1 MKRMVSVGAAAV
13 ALGCLGA
20 LPAAQ
25 MVLHEGPS
33 RGLAM
38 PWPGNASIKV
48 MAVPSLGNKAP
59 LLALAPARKPEFK
72 IQTLPLSA
80 RLRPPTAPPMIPAG
94 VYKTVPYSCIVVVPG
109 PHPND
114 RCVINPGDVASA
126 MPIVRPDLRFI
137 PWNPAKQ

>member
-1 MKRMVSVGAAAV
+1 MVSVGAAAV

-25 MVLHEGPS
+25 MVLHEGSS

-38 PWPGNASIKV
+38 PWPGNASSKV

-59 LLALAPARKPEFK
+59 LLALAPARKPEFQ

-80 RLRPPTAPPMIPAG
+80 PLRPPSGPPMISAG
-94 VYKTVPYSCIVVVPG
+94 VYKTVPYSCIVVVPD
-109 PHPND
+109 PHPDD

-126 MPIVRPDLRFI
+126 MPIIRPDLRFI
-137 PWNPAKQ
+137 PLNPAKQ

>member
-1 MKRMVSVGAAAV
+1 MHD
-13 ALGCLGA
+13 CFH
-20 LPAAQ
+20 LPTDPCRT
-25 MVLHEGPS
+25 E
-33 RGLAM
+33 
-38 PWPGNASIKV
+38 ASIV
-48 MAVPSLGNKAP
+48 GGTSAGTDELLVEP

-109 PHPND
+109 PQPDD

-137 PWNPAKQ
+137 PLDPAKK